1 MSIQLRRDASQR
13 CFRDLVVACRGGG
26 PSLTDERPN
35 LLISRAKVEA
45 GLGGGRVAALVMPGG
60 GGGGGFVWA
69 VNTSSQ
75 NGSTGCPL
83 TVANK
88 IKEPVRARARR
99 KMGEEIRDG

>member
-1 MSIQLRRDASQR
+1 MPPRDVFVIWWWPAAAG
-13 CFRDLVVACRGGG
+13 V

-35 LLISRAKVEA
+35 LLISPAKVVEA
-45 GLGGGRVAALVMPGG
+45 GLGWGVGGAGGAGGG

-83 TVANK
+83 TAANK